1 MITALL
7 LISNLFVFTVSAA
20 NVSITSVYPEGK
32 TSYSVGDTVKIT
44 GDCTVGKDL
53 VIRIYNEKESLI
65 FTDVILAPDN
75 TAGTFEFTNFT
86 VPETSSTGTLNYK
99 VVISETQDADETT
112 NIDTETIVINGKKED
127 THTGGGG
134 GGGGGTTTTMT
145 SWVHHSSDAT
155 EEEKDITAD
164 QDPLDPD
171 GQNKDL
177 WNTVNKVDTN
187 KEAETAINNITKK
200 TDAEDLKDETAR
212 NNVATAAETMVANI
226 GAKTVKTS
234 SGNKLSLSGSSVTS
248 ADLSKLDSAMATVE
262 KAIKN
267 NKITLNREMSILRT
281 RASFDVAQEK
291 RI

>member
-112 NIDTETIVINGKKED
+112 NIDTETMVINGKKED

-155 EEEKDITAD
+155 EEEK
-164 QDPLDPD
+164 
-171 GQNKDL
+171 
-177 WNTVNKVDTN
+177 
-187 KEAETAINNITKK
+187 
-200 TDAEDLKDETAR
+200 
-212 NNVATAAETMVANI
+212 
-226 GAKTVKTS
+226 TS
-234 SGNKLSLSGSSVTS
+234 LLT
-248 ADLSKLDSAMATVE
+248 
-262 KAIKN
+262 
-267 NKITLNREMSILRT
+267 RT
-281 RASFDVAQEK
+281 RWIQMDRIRTCGILLTKLTQIK
-291 RI
+291 RLKLRLTILQRKQMLKT